1 MGYNLVTN
9 QSQRSAL
16 VLQYVRSMLRE
27 SGKLSKDD
35 VFLVTHADKPYTD
48 ATCRIIEEARQLFNV
63 QADSEDGLADFYTEC
78 VYGSD
83 TNVFTYESNG
93 DEFFHESNRPFFS
106 EVQE

>member
-1 MGYNLVTN
+1 MGYSLVTN

-35 VFLVTHADKPYTD
+35 VFLVTHADKP
-48 ATCRIIEEARQLFNV
+48 
-63 QADSEDGLADFYTEC
+63 EC